1 MPPGPMIP
9 RDTLSL
15 GLAARRPLVRW
26 TVAMALI
33 EALED
38 LINCRRGVRIVEEV
52 FMRQL
57 E

>member
-26 TVAMALI
+26 TVARALI

-52 FMRQL
+52 FMCQM